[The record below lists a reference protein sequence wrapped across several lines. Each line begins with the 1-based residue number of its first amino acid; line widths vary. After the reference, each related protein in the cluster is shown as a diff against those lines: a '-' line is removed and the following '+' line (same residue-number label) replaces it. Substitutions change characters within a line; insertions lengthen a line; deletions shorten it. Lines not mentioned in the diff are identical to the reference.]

1 MTKSRKKFRA
11 LSGLIVTDRT
21 RSQEPWFVLTGHTLM
36 VGDVGRTE
44 LVAAAEQGARDLFT
58 SLERLKALPDYL
70 EVLPGALAGSVCG
83 RGLSGNPV
91 STIGFERRGRKRAN
105 ALNLSPS
112 FGGGETT
119 AARADCLVV
128 LNGFE
133 PEISL
138 TVLPR
143 TQSETP
149 VRRLL
154 RLEQVKPALNA
165 AKLPTDG
172 SVVGHRRLAGWTN
185 SWRSRT
191 LGQCARCVRIFAD
204 WTFLF
209 WRPPLALVSLL
220 EFAPVGPAPGA

>member
-1 MTKSRKKFRA
+1 MS
-11 LSGLIVTDRT
+11 
-21 RSQEPWFVLTGHTLM
+21 
-36 VGDVGRTE
+36 GRTDF
-44 LVAAAEQGARDLFT
+44 LVERD
-58 SLERLKALPDYL
+58 
-70 EVLPGALAGSVCG
+70 
-83 RGLSGNPV
+83 
-91 STIGFERRGRKRAN
+91 
-105 ALNLSPS
+105 
-112 FGGGETT
+112 
-119 AARADCLVV
+119 
-128 LNGFE
+128 GFE

-149 VRRLL
+149 VR

-191 LGQCARCVRIFAD
+191 FGQCARCVRIFAD
-204 WTFLF
+204 WTS

-220 EFAPVGPAPGA
+220 EFAPVGPARARKVWPHASNGRTRRIADVADSNVGRLSWADCGPSRVAREGQESFTKRASIFALGGRLVERASAAAPCLIAGEPTTSATRIAASSGSRSFLGQPRLAQALQ